1 MLSKHNSGTFR
12 VLQFYYSNPIIL
24 LTCTARQNAGLEK
37 GGRITC
43 GPRNS
48 FGSAPLKRR
57 WASHRKLDMNTIARF
72 KELIVDRAS
81 CIVHRSP
88 HSCGSRNNPH
98 PIGPRRQNVISVRFR
113 QDVSHCVMIRAEP
126 NRRHHTSRSSGGH
139 SLSTLPAGPDLGN

>member
-72 KELIVDRAS
+72 KELIVHRAS
-81 CIVHRSP
+81 CIVHRA
-88 HSCGSRNNPH
+88 SCIVR
-98 PIGPRRQNVISVRFR
+98 PILAVLEITPIQL
-113 QDVSHCVMIRAEP
+113 DP
-126 NRRHHTSRSSGGH
+126 GGK
-139 SLSTLPAGPDLGN
+139 T